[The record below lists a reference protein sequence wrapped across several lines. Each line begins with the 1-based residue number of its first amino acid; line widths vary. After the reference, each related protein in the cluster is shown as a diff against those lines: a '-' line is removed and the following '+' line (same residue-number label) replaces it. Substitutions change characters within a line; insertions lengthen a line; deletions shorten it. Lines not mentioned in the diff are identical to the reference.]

1 MHGGVKFYRGGANPA
16 RNYVEK
22 DCARY
27 DDYYLVDGDG
37 IAMRFVADA
46 RPDGEVAVEG
56 KQSMDGDAYES
67 WVAGLVVET
76 GQPKGRLRKGPDGLR
91 FVEITVNG
99 PKTWSLAAALDPA
112 VSAALDAAQ
121 ERASR
126 QLISY
131 VAEHATTRVGPRG
144 RQVQVPVEQIE
155 AAVIRHHTS
164 RAGDPHRHL
173 HLQINAR
180 VFAQGAWRGLHSV
193 GVRDMI
199 EAINGIG
206 HAAVAT
212 DPEFRTALARAG
224 FTMDSDDGELNEL
237 APFVGVFSTR
247 AAQIRRNV
255 DRYEVAWRTEH
266 PGEEPGPRQREAW
279 DRRAWAEGRP
289 NKVIPRR
296 DADIVARWND
306 ELRRLGFADPS
317 GPVSLTSPRV
327 GDLDRDSAVDLLLSR
342 LGAKRS
348 SWNGADIRGQV
359 EILLAQVGF
368 VAEAGVRIELAEDLA
383 SRAAARCT
391 PLLQRPDVP
400 EHVRAL
406 TSRSVLAVETEI
418 LQRLLGRSVPAEPV
432 RLHRAT
438 LERLSL
444 GQARVVA
451 ALAGRSPLVV
461 IEGAAGAGK
470 TTALDAVR
478 SHLAMRGR
486 RLLVVT
492 PTLKAAEVT
501 ARETGAEGRSAAWLI
516 HQHGWRWDADGRWS
530 RQASEPLPAARLRRG
545 DLLLVDEAGMVDQD
559 TALALLTLADEAG
572 ARIAFVGDRHQL
584 PAVGRGGVLDHAVAW
599 AQPTAVVTLS
609 EVHRFADPEY
619 ASLSL
624 RMREG
629 RDAED
634 LFDRLVERGQ
644 VVVHASDAE
653 RTAALSI
660 AGAGGALVVADTR
673 EQVAALNSAI
683 RERRGTDSTELIT
696 GRGEQIGLGDRVATR
711 RNNPELGV
719 TNRQAWTVVGLGDD
733 GSLVVHSPAQRRDRN
748 LPAGYVNEHVE
759 LAYATTIYGAQ
770 GETVDS
776 AHVAIGETTGAAAA
790 YVAMTRGRLSNV
802 AHLVAESVDDARRQW
817 IDVFSRDRAD
827 LGPAHARGQA
837 IYAIDRYGPAPTRR
851 TASVSPPPATAPSY
865 DHAPGIGL

>member
-1 MHGGVKFYRGGANPA
+1 MHGGVKFYRGGAKPA

-27 DDYYLVDGDG
+27 DDYYLADGGG

-46 RPDGEVAVEG
+46 RPDGEVAVEK
-56 KQSMDGDAYES
+56 KQNMDGETYEN
-67 WVAGLVVET
+67 WVAGLAVET
-76 GQPKGRLRKGPDGLR
+76 GQPKGRLRKAPDGLR
-91 FVEITVNG
+91 FVEVTVNG
-99 PKTWSLAAALDPA
+99 SKTWSLAAALDPA

-121 ERASR
+121 ERAAR
-126 QLISY
+126 QIISY
-131 VAEHATTRVGPRG
+131 LAEHATTRVGPRG

-224 FTMDSDDGELNEL
+224 FTMDCDDGELNEL
-237 APFVGVFSTR
+237 APFVGVFSART
-247 AAQIRRNV
+247 AQIRRNV
-255 DRYEVAWRTEH
+255 DRYEAAWRAEH

-289 NKVIPRR
+289 DKVIPRR

-306 ELRRLGFADPS
+306 ELRRLGFEDPS
-317 GPVSLTSPRV
+317 GPVPLTSPRV
-327 GDLDRDSAVDLLLSR
+327 GDLDRDSAVDLVLSR

-368 VAEAGVRIELAEDLA
+368 VAEAGARIELAEDLT

-391 PLLQRPDVP
+391 PLLRRPDVP

-418 LQRLLGRSVPAEPV
+418 LQRLLGRSVPVEPV

-438 LERLSL
+438 LQRLSL

-451 ALAGRSPLVV
+451 ALAGRSPLAV

-492 PTLKAAEVT
+492 PTLKAAEVA

-516 HQHGWRWDADGRWS
+516 HQHGWRWDADGHWCRH
-530 RQASEPLPAARLRRG
+530 ASEPAPAARLRRG

-559 TALALLTLADEAG
+559 TALALLTIADEAG

-599 AQPTAVVTLS
+599 AHPTAVVTLD

-629 RDAED
+629 RDAVNV
-634 LFDRLVERGQ
+634 FDRLIERGQ

-673 EQVAALNSAI
+673 DQVAALNSAI
-683 RERRGTDSTELIT
+683 RERRGCDSTELIN

-719 TNRQAWTVVGLGDD
+719 TNRQTWTVVGIGDD
-733 GSLVVHSPAQRRDRN
+733 GSLVLHSPGRRRDRA
-748 LPAGYVNEHVE
+748 LPAAYVNEHVE
-759 LAYATTIYGAQ
+759 LAYATTIHGAQ
-770 GETVDS
+770 GETVAH
-776 AHVAIGETTGAAAA
+776 AHVSIGHSTGAAAA
-790 YVAMTRGRLSNV
+790 YVAMTRGRQSNI
-802 AHLVAESVDDARRQW
+802 AHLVAESVEDARKQW
-817 IDVFSRDRAD
+817 AAVFSRDRAD
-827 LGPAHARGQA
+827 LGPAHARRQA
-837 IYAIDRYGPAPTRR
+837 VDAIDRYGAAATPRLTTPGSPFPTS
-851 TASVSPPPATAPSY
+851 ASNRSLS
-865 DHAPGIGL
+865 L